1 MSTAAPAATTAAQT
15 ILETHADEAAG
26 HTSGDGATG
35 AEGRKPVKLAG
46 KYDSVEALEKAYKEL
61 ESRVGG
67 SVRIPGDGASAEDW
81 AKFYT
86 RVGRPEAAEGYE
98 LPVSQDPGQD
108 EVTAGWFK
116 QTVHA
121 LGLSKKQAEAFWKA
135 SHEMA
140 TERRKAYTDAVQKDQ
155 QEKIAALTAKWGD
168 DYSTKVADANR
179 VAHKFGGPEF
189 VKMLRDTRLGDNPV
203 MLTML
208 AAVRDAISEDTL
220 RGGTVG
226 SVKTRE
232 VGEGWYPK
240 SPELK

>member
-15 ILETHADEAAG
+15 ILETQAGETAG
-26 HTSGDGATG
+26 HTSGDGTVAAG
-35 AEGRKPVKLAG
+35 EGKPVKLAG
-46 KYDSVEALEKAYKEL
+46 KYESVAALEKAYKEL

-67 SVRIPGDGASAEDW
+67 SVRIPGENASTDDW
-81 AKFYT
+81 AKFYM

-108 EVTAGWFK
+108 EETAGWFK

-121 LGLSKKQAEAFWKA
+121 LGLSKRQAEAFWKA

-140 TERRKAYTDAVQKDQ
+140 TERRKANMDALQKDQ
-155 QEKIAALTAKWGD
+155 QAKVTALTTEWGD
-168 DYSTKVADANR
+168 DYSAKVADANR
-179 VAHKFGGPEF
+179 VAHKFGGAEF

-203 MLTML
+203 MLRML

-232 VGEGWYPK
+232 VGEGWYPN